1 MLKFL
6 IGGAAAAAVLAIA
19 PAMAQ
24 TAPPAPV
31 IAHPPHMMKAETRAD
46 VQARVGKM
54 FARLDTNHD
63 GFITKAEVDAMQ
75 AERTQKIEQRAQRFD
90 PTKIFA
96 RLDLNHDGQ
105 ITQAEAEAARNARV
119 QAKTG
124 QPAQAHAAAFGGL
137 FKRADANKDGVITR
151 AEFDTVANQMHARME
166 QAGLHGGFAG
176 RMFDLAD
183 ANKDGRLSLAE
194 VQQMAL
200 QHFDRAD
207 LNHDGTVTPQ
217 ERKQSRAQMHAQH
230 PRA

>member
-1 MLKFL
+1 MMKFL

-31 IAHPPHMMKAETRAD
+31 VAHPPHMKAETRAD
-46 VQARVGKM
+46 VQARAAKM
-54 FARLDTNHD
+54 FARLDTNRD
-63 GFITKAEVDAMQ
+63 GFVTKAEVDAMQ

-90 PTKIFA
+90 PTKIFD

-105 ITQAEAEAARNARV
+105 VTQAEAEAARNARM
-119 QAKTG
+119 QAKAG
-124 QPAQAHAAAFGGL
+124 QPTQAHAAAFGGL

-151 AEFDTVANQMHARME
+151 AEFDAAANQMHARME
-166 QAGLHGGFAG
+166 QAGLHRGFAG
-176 RMFDLAD
+176 RMFDAAD
-183 ANKDGRLSLAE
+183 ANKDGRLSLVE

-207 LNHDGTVTPQ
+207 LNHDGTLTPQ
-217 ERKQSRAQMHAQH
+217 ERKQNRAQMHAQH
-230 PRA
+230 PRP

>member
-1 MLKFL
+1 MMKFL

-31 IAHPPHMMKAETRAD
+31 AGHPAHRMKAEARAD
-46 VQARVGKM
+46 VQAHVAKM
-54 FARLDTNHD
+54 FARLDTNRD

-90 PTKIFA
+90 PTKIFD

-105 ITQAEAEAARNARV
+105 VTQAEAEAARNART
-119 QAKTG
+119 QAKPG

-151 AEFDTVANQMHARME
+151 AEFDAAASQMHARME
-166 QAGLHGGFAG
+166 RAGLHRGLAG
-176 RMFDLAD
+176 RMFELAD

-207 LNHDGTVTPQ
+207 LNHDGTLTPQ
-217 ERKQSRAQMHAQH
+217 ERKQSREQMRAQRPHA
-230 PRA
+230 